1 MQIISTFSMKLLK
14 RTLKSNIKC
23 GCILIFF
30 FGGGG
35 IFMNMETLGPD
46 NFSDRTIEGE
56 KVMRKNIR
64 KAIIL

>member
-14 RTLKSNIKC
+14 RALKSNIKC

-30 FGGGG
+30 LGGG

>member
-30 FGGGG
+30 FLGGG

>member
-1 MQIISTFSMKLLK
+1 MWLHFD
-14 RTLKSNIKC
+14 
-23 GCILIFF
+23 FF
-30 FGGGG
+30 FWGGG